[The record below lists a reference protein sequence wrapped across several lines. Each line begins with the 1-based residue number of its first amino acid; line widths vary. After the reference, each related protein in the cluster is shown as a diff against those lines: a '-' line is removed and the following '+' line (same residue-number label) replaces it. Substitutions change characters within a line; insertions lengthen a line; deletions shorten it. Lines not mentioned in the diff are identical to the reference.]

1 MSKFRGTNSLN
12 ELFNA
17 SGIRVSTRNTDL
29 GLTIAGQTNSSAPV
43 GLASPTPTISMPEV
57 IGHGSSTNSTSQNN
71 LPPETI
77 VPTTETNSEVA
88 TTSFGSFGGGGGGL
102 PMSIEEEPV
111 IPAQMGALDKPMP
124 KKDYFTRKNIIIA
137 ILVIITIGLA
147 YKQFK
152 KK

>member
-29 GLTIAGQTNSSAPV
+29 GLAIAGQTNSSAPV
-43 GLASPTPTISMPEV
+43 GLAPPPLTISMPEV
-57 IGHGSSTNSTSQNN
+57 IGHGSSTNSTPQNN

-77 VPTTETNSEVA
+77 VPTTETNTEA
-88 TTSFGSFGGGGGGL
+88 TTTSFGGGGGGL
-102 PMSIEEEPV
+102 PVSIEEEPV
-111 IPAQMGALDKPMP
+111 IPAQMGALDKPRP